1 MASRNGFASPLIA
14 MNIPLSKDLEDLI
27 RRKVESRDY
36 LSAAH
41 VIEEAL
47 SLLEERDQVAVLKRA
62 RLVQRLAYAV
72 SQANNRQLIGMAEVF
87 DGLVRKSN
95 ALE

>member
-1 MASRNGFASPLIA
+1 

-36 LSAAH
+36 LSASH

-47 SLLEERDQVAVLKRA
+47 SLLEERDQVAVLRRA

-72 SQANNRQLIGMAEVF
+72 SQANSRQLIGMPEVF
-87 DGLVRKSN
+87 EGLNRKSN